1 MAAESLKER
10 SINDVGVLIGVED
23 LVVATGKENP
33 IVDARTKR
41 GTVVVWEVVKSGGT
55 VVDGGKNAT
64 AVQQAT
70 TSCVVGGV
78 RA

>member
-33 IVDARTKR
+33 IVDARTWNGGGLRSDR
-41 GTVVVWEVVKSGGT
+41 G
-55 VVDGGKNAT
+55 
-64 AVQQAT
+64 
-70 TSCVVGGV
+70 
-78 RA
+78 